1 MKLKIASAK
10 KQRRSQ
16 GKEMKKEKNVFCLR
30 TPIAKL
36 ISNHQNQPNL
46 DRPRHI
52 HQIRLIFAAAA
63 KLT

>member
-1 MKLKIASAK
+1 MKN
-10 KQRRSQ
+10 
-16 GKEMKKEKNVFCLR
+16 EKNVFCLR

-46 DRPRHI
+46 DRPQHI